1 MASTMYVVFANYLA
15 TGLGGSRFV
24 KTTMV
29 YTHSAFHSGRT
40 IQSPLDF
47 GVSPGKA

>member
-1 MASTMYVVFANYLA
+1 MLEAGFDIRTVQEL
-15 TGLGGSRFV
+15 LGHKDI

-29 YTHSAFHSGRT
+29 YTHTAFHSGRT

-47 GVSPGKA
+47 GVSPANA